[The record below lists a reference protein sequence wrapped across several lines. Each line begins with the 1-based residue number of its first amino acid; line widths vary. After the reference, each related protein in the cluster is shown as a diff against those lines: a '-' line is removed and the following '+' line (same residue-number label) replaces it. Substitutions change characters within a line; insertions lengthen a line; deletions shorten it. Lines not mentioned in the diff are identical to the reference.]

1 MRLFE
6 LITIMMSILIV
17 LLTFFKFRSFNIYS
31 FVLYAL
37 LLLVTLIVE
46 GLRYEAFIIV
56 LCSLFIHLP
65 IKRITSI
72 KRVLSITFI
81 TIMLLLILAFPV
93 YSMPEPTGTYD
104 IGTKTYQVTDTSRH
118 ELYGDQEGFR
128 QFNFQIWYPFMK
140 DNETQRAPWLLDQEV
155 TSQALSRDFGF
166 PDFLL
171 NQTQY
176 VTSHSYLDAHFSEE
190 KSYPIVIISHGW
202 SGTKYLHSDL
212 GENFASQGFIAVS
225 IEHTYGSVA
234 SVIDGKVIGKQNDAL
249 TGFDDLDNNLKSNTR
264 LMMTY
269 GFDVIATIDFLEL
282 LNSDSDDIFFGH
294 LDLDHIGAVGHSTGG
309 GGVIYAALHDERID
323 AIIGLDAWIEPIQ
336 DVLKEKTLN
345 IPSLF
350 LRSEAWEVGP
360 NNDVLIPMLQ
370 DATAPTK
377 LYRVNETTHYDF
389 AMVYMYTSLS
399 KALGFSGSIPTK
411 EMIQIMFT
419 SHESFFSQFLKNEV
433 EDFTWIESKYVN
445 EVNFN

>member
-6 LITIMMSILIV
+6 LLTVMMSILIV
-17 LLTFFKFRSFNIYS
+17 LLTFFQFKKLNVYSFSIYS
-31 FVLYAL
+31 L
-37 LLLVTLIVE
+37 LLLLTLIVE
-46 GLRYEAFIIV
+46 GLRYEVLLIV
-56 LCSLFIHLP
+56 LFSILMHVPL
-65 IKRITSI
+65 KRISSI
-72 KRVLSITFI
+72 KRVFSISFI
-81 TIMLLLILAFPV
+81 MIMLVLILVFPV

-104 IGTKTYQVTDTSRH
+104 IGTKIYQVTDTSRD
-118 ELYGDQEGFR
+118 ELYGEQEGFR
-128 QFNFQIWYPFMK
+128 KFNFQIWYPFNK
-140 DNETQRAPWLLDQEV
+140 TNETQLAPWLLDQEV

-166 PDFLL
+166 PGFLL

-176 VTSHSYLDAHFSEE
+176 VNSHSYLDADFSEE

-212 GENFASQGFIAVS
+212 GENLASQGFITVS

-234 SVIDGKVIGKQNDAL
+234 SVIDGKIIGKQTDAL
-249 TGFDDLDNNLKSNTR
+249 TGFDDLENNIKSNTR

-269 GFDVIATIDFLEL
+269 GLDVIATINFLET
-282 LNSDSDDIFFGH
+282 LNDDMNDIFYGH

-309 GGVIYAALHDERID
+309 GGVIYAALHDARID
-323 AIIGLDAWIEPIQ
+323 AIIGLDAWVEPIQ
-336 DVLKEKTLN
+336 DILKETTLN

-350 LRSEAWEVGP
+350 LRSEAWEEGP

-411 EMIQIMFT
+411 DMIQIMFT
-419 SHESFFSQFLKNEV
+419 SHESFFSHHLKDKV
-433 EDFTWIESKYVN
+433 EDYSWIESEYVN